1 MQDMEEYYKLTD
13 SLIAKLKELGD
24 SLWHR
29 KTRSRVKWARKKD
42 LRT

>member
-1 MQDMEEYYKLTD
+1 MQDLEEYYKLTD

-29 KTRSRVKWARKKD
+29 KIRSRAKWTGKKD
-42 LRT
+42 FRT

>member
-24 SLWHR
+24 SLWHQ
-29 KTRSRVKWARKKD
+29 KIRSRAKWVRKKD
-42 LRT
+42 FRT